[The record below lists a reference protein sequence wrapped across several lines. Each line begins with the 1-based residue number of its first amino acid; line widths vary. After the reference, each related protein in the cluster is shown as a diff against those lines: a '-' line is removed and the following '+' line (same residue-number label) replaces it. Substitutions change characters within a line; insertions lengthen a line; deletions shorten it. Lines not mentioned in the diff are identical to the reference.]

1 MYILDNHMHLRP
13 DGENVEAVKKFCKAG
28 GTHIFLA
35 HIPYRDIPITG
46 EDSYRKAFD
55 RTLAMAD
62 RVRKETEAVVFISVG
77 PYPVDLVHMVEHM
90 PLESATEIMMKGMDL
105 AGGLVEEKVVVAIG
119 EIGRP
124 HFPVPEEIVVASNKI
139 LEHGMMVAKEVGCA
153 VVLHTES
160 ATVETFKEF
169 AEMADSVGL
178 EREKVVKHFCP
189 PIIDVDQNHGLFPSV
204 LATKKNISAA
214 IPQGNRFL
222 METDYIDDPR
232 RPGAVL
238 GPATVP
244 KTTKSMLQEGA
255 LTEEDVI
262 SIHKANPERIYDIS
276 IE

>member
-13 DGENVEAVKKFCKAG
+13 EGENVSAVRKFCKAG
-28 GTHIFLA
+28 GTHLILA

-46 EDSYRKAFD
+46 EESYRKAFE
-55 RTLAMAD
+55 RTIEMAD
-62 RVRKETEAVVFISVG
+62 RVRKDTEAVVFVTVG
-77 PYPVDLVHMVEHM
+77 PYPVDLVHMVEHL
-90 PLESATEIMMKGMDL
+90 PLENATDIMMKGMDL
-105 AGGLVEEKVVVAIG
+105 AAELVEEGRTVAIG

-124 HFPVPEEIVVASNKI
+124 HFPVPDEIVRASNEI
-139 LEHGMMVAKEVGCA
+139 LMHGMKVAAEVDCA

-160 ATVETFKEF
+160 ATPETFREF
-169 AEMADSVGL
+169 ANMADSAGL
-178 EREKVVKHFCP
+178 DREKVVKHFCP
-189 PIIDVDQNHGLFPSV
+189 PVVDQSRNHGLMPSV
-204 LATKKNISAA
+204 LATKKNISSAA
-214 IPQGNRFL
+214 PQGNRFL

-244 KTTKSMLQEGA
+244 NTTKSMLQDGL

-262 SIHKANPERIYDIS
+262 AIHKANPERVYGIS

>member
-1 MYILDNHMHLRP
+1 M
-13 DGENVEAVKKFCKAG
+13 
-28 GTHIFLA
+28 
-35 HIPYRDIPITG
+35 
-46 EDSYRKAFD
+46 
-55 RTLAMAD
+55 
-62 RVRKETEAVVFISVG
+62 
-77 PYPVDLVHMVEHM
+77 
-90 PLESATEIMMKGMDL
+90 
-105 AGGLVEEKVVVAIG
+105 
-119 EIGRP
+119 
-124 HFPVPEEIVVASNKI
+124 
-139 LEHGMMVAKEVGCA
+139 
-153 VVLHTES
+153 
-160 ATVETFKEF
+160 
-169 AEMADSVGL
+169 GL

-244 KTTKSMLQEGA
+244 KTTKSMLQEGL